1 MFNSKSIVPKETPA
15 TLMESAVFG
24 GAYCS
29 LPMATEEDKKVV
41 FNAVNRAAKKLR
53 EAVNVVIP
61 MTGLYIEPVEIAE
74 KDENGNIID
83 GGRVSVA
90 PRIIIF
96 AEDGTTYGCCSLGA
110 YNSIKRI
117 VSLYGLPETWKK
129 PVNIVPGLVTNGK
142 NQVLTINLA

>member
-1 MFNSKSIVPKETPA
+1 MFNAKAIVPKETPA
-15 TLMESAVFG
+15 TLMESDVFG

-41 FNAVNRAAKKLR
+41 FNAVNRASKKLR

-74 KDENGNIID
+74 KDENGNVID
-83 GGRVSVA
+83 GGRVTIA

-96 AEDGTTYGCCSLGA
+96 AEDGATYSCCSLGA

-117 VSLYGLPETWKK
+117 VSMYGLPETWEK

-142 NQVLTINLA
+142 NQVMTINLA

>member
-1 MFNSKSIVPKETPA
+1 MFNAKAIVPKETPA

-29 LPMATEEDKKVV
+29 LPMATAEDKKVV
-41 FNAVNRAAKKLR
+41 FNAVNRASKKLR

-74 KDENGNIID
+74 KDENGNLID

-96 AEDGTTYGCCSLGA
+96 AEDGATYGCCSLGA

-117 VSLYGLPETWKK
+117 VSLYGLPETWEK